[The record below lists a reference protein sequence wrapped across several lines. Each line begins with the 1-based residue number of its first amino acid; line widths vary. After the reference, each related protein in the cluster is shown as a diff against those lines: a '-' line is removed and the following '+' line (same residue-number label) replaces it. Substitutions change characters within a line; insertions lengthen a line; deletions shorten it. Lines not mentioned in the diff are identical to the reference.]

1 MSSGPEFRFSRPPS
15 IHDGMVALT
24 AEELEP
30 ILRGKIAKCLPGSR
44 EHLEATWQLVRFLGM
59 TGRSG
64 EGLRELE
71 NLLATALDLAE
82 KAEIA
87 LASGQLMEKLG
98 DFASA
103 IEAYRRGIALE
114 PVQAS
119 AWYFLHNNLGYC
131 LNQLGRYSEGE
142 RWCRAA
148 IQIDPERHN
157 AHKNLGVACEGQ
169 GRHVEAIHCFIAALK
184 ANAADPRALRL
195 LEELIDSDPGV
206 RTEVPDLDHQL
217 EKCREAV
224 AAARQVWSEAAKAQ
238 EELWARREATKG
250 PQT

>member
-1 MSSGPEFRFSRPPS
+1 MSSDPEFRFNRPPS
-15 IHDGMVALT
+15 IHDGMIALT

-30 ILRGKIAKCLPGSR
+30 ILRGNITKCLPGSR
-44 EHLEATWQLVRFLGM
+44 EHLEATWELARFLSIV
-59 TGRSG
+59 GRSD
-64 EGLRELE
+64 EGLREIG
-71 NLLATALDLAE
+71 NLLTPGMDPGE
-82 KAEIA
+82 KAGIM
-87 LASGQLMEKLG
+87 LASGQLMERLG
-98 DFASA
+98 DFARA
-103 IEAYRRGIALE
+103 IEVYRRGVALE

-195 LEELIDSDPGV
+195 FEELIDRDPGV

-238 EELWARREATKG
+238 EELWARREAAKG